1 MDQHLKTMWQLVAYD
16 LGNEAIGMWVATT
29 LLSRTKQVHV
39 DRHDDRTIQWHVG
52 TSNDVTS
59 VHGGGVHFFLL
70 GNHSRIHTSTP
81 GLPFVGRTPG
91 VSSSRASFN
100 KPNETMESSMHQAPQ
115 ETHTCTSTDVRTSF
129 FGFIPHLQRKP
140 TPFRCESILSFSLMP
155 TATHFDLLYP
165 KSMRLPL

>member
-1 MDQHLKTMWQLVAYD
+1 MGGERTDKLIRNRLNVPTTHLSHLAPMDHHLKTMWQLIAYD

-52 TSNDVTS
+52 TSNDFTS

-70 GNHSRIHTSTP
+70 GNHSRTHTSTP
-81 GLPFVGRTPG
+81 GLPFVDRTPG
-91 VSSSRASFN
+91 VSSRRVNFN

-115 ETHTCTSTDVRTSF
+115 ETHTVLAPRT
-129 FGFIPHLQRKP
+129 
-140 TPFRCESILSFSLMP
+140 T
-155 TATHFDLLYP
+155 T
-165 KSMRLPL
+165 